1 MQRKLFQLCIQ
12 IWHALDRS
20 HLKELVSEQPD
31 GLDMKVDEDGKNFS
45 VGQRQL
51 ICLARALLR
60 GSKILVLDEVGSNER
75 VVLLCTICQ
84 ASLAAGLQRAFA
96 R

>member
-1 MQRKLFQLCIQ
+1 
-12 IWHALDRS
+12 
-20 HLKELVSEQPD
+20 LKELVSEQAD

-60 GSKILVLDEVGSNER
+60 GSKILVLDEVCAVS
-75 VVLLCTICQ
+75 TAI
-84 ASLAAGLQRAFA
+84 
-96 R
+96 